1 MKFPVAIPR
10 SAFKTLVFILAALC
24 GAVMGAMFMLALRDL
39 PIPDEFGKF
48 LLAVGG
54 VLGALIV
61 GPKSRADETDDAPV
75 SPERSLSD

>member
-10 SAFKTLVFILAALC
+10 SAFKTLAFILAALC
-24 GAVMGAMFMLALRDL
+24 GAVMGAMFMLALRGL
-39 PIPDEFGKF
+39 AIPDEFGKF

-61 GPKSRADETDDAPV
+61 GPKSHEDEIDEAPV
-75 SPERSLSD
+75 SPERPVSD